1 MADIPMLLLAV
12 HTDIALAYFASIG
25 ALFVRA
31 IFRWG
36 VHLVSLLAFRK
47 KQVCERTPFFTR
59 PRYSVVLPSLCSLE
73 KTSESSENARFDKLM
88 LLANRN

>member
-31 IFRWG
+31 KFRLG

-59 PRYSVVLPSLCSLE
+59 PRYSVVRPAYLMR
-73 KTSESSENARFDKLM
+73 KQYDNAMKSREGRGV
-88 LLANRN
+88 A